1 MAVRAEE
8 NLAAMTPVWES
19 QYALN
24 RVSSLALYDCFLPRL
39 KQYLEVKPSCTK
51 EHEKMMEQL
60 RIEKNNLI
68 LQKNE
73 EL

>member
-51 EHEKMMEQL
+51 EHETMMEQL
-60 RIEKNNLI
+60 RLEKDTLI
-68 LQKNE
+68 LQKNK